1 MNNPHIISVSPR
13 SAFGL
18 NFIKENISNNYEEID
33 ERLFDNYLEIS
44 ERKNSKS
51 SSFENGNNSS
61 LDVSPCLSEE
71 ESDSSHQCKQSVI
84 GSGRKMMKSTNNN
97 QKKRETKSMY
107 LLLFLG
113 DKAIVWGRGVYV
125 TNDFIC

>member
-1 MNNPHIISVSPR
+1 MNNPHIMSVSPR

-18 NFIKENISNNYEEID
+18 NFIKENISNSYEEID

-51 SSFENGNNSS
+51 SSFETGNNSS

-71 ESDSSHQCKQSVI
+71 ESDSSHQYKQSVI

-97 QKKRETKSMY
+97 QKNRETKSMY
-107 LLLFLG
+107 LLLF
-113 DKAIVWGRGVYV
+113 
-125 TNDFIC
+125 